1 MRRTVMSYLLIML
14 AVLAV
19 GTAILVGGMVLA
31 DRDAENSP
39 YGFRTSFKTCI
50 GWGLGFFV
58 SLASEF
64 TLLAYL

>member
-1 MRRTVMSYLLIML
+1 MSYLLFLL

-19 GTAILVGGMVLA
+19 GTVILVWGMVQA

-39 YGFRTSFKTCI
+39 YGFRTSFKTYI
-50 GWGLGFFV
+50 AWGLGFFV